1 MIGGYIFDLDGTLL
15 DTLASL
21 AASVNRV
28 LVRHGYPAHG
38 VDAYRYFVGDGLR
51 KCIERCL
58 PPDALTEANIETL
71 MAAQLADYMECWQ
84 EGVAPY
90 DGIVEMLD
98 RLAGDGFRL
107 AVLSNKNHAFA
118 VRCVEHFFPATRFDA
133 VLGHSADLPH
143 KPDPTGALRI
153 AASLALEAGQIAL
166 VGDTATDIR
175 TANAGGMISVGVLWG
190 FRDYNELKN
199 AGATHIIGHPSE
211 LIAVTQGENT

>member
-1 MIGGYIFDLDGTLL
+1 VIGGYIFDLDGTLL

-28 LVRHGYPAHG
+28 LVRHGYPAHD
-38 VDAYRYFVGDGLR
+38 VDAYRYFIGDGLR

-58 PPDALTEANIETL
+58 PPDALTEANIQAL
-71 MAAQLADYMECWQ
+71 MEAQLADYLGCWQ
-84 EGVAPY
+84 QGVEPY
-90 DGIVEMLD
+90 DGIVEMLE
-98 RLAGDGFRL
+98 RLAAGGFRL
-107 AVLSNKNHAFA
+107 AVLSNKNHEFA
-118 VRCVEHFFPATRFDA
+118 VRCVEHFLPGTRFDA
-133 VLGHSADLPH
+133 VLGHSGGLPH

-153 AASLALEAGQIAL
+153 AAALALDPGRIAL
-166 VGDTATDIR
+166 VGDTATDIH